1 MTSVKGTT
9 FRKQLTIDEYGVEI
23 TKVKGQPSVT
33 VKVDLVPEPTNPYDK
48 NAIKVEYNG
57 HHIGYVAKEDTYRLK
72 RKKETTMRVIDYSA
86 IGYNSKYE
94 LV

>member
-9 FRKQLTIDEYGVEI
+9 FRKQLKIDEYGVEI
-23 TKVKGQPSVT
+23 TKAKGQPSVT

-48 NAIKVEYNG
+48 NAIRVEYNG
-57 HHIGYVAKEDTYRLK
+57 HHVGYVAKEDAYRLR
-72 RKKETTMRVIDYSA
+72 RKKEAKMLVIDYSA
-86 IGYNSKYE
+86 IGYNTKYE